1 MGIQHLAINQPAT
14 LLQKVVTKYQQCGLG
29 RILSAAEHRF
39 ATKNSP
45 QRQAVHPTNQFVTV
59 PNFNSSD
66 DLRMFFLQIPLM
78 RGAVFNPTRLP
89 FSCEIAVNFP
99 FCAMIMAELA

>member
-59 PNFNSSD
+59 PNFNRV
-66 DLRMFFLQIPLM
+66 RMTKCMQPLPGVFHFVGNPRSCRRSLQ
-78 RGAVFNPTRLP
+78 
-89 FSCEIAVNFP
+89 
-99 FCAMIMAELA
+99 